1 MQAQMIACIIPIPA
15 WIHLTPGMEF
25 IRMICGITM
34 WTMMTTGIILPI
46 ATIIPIMC
54 GGIVTQSLKDPGLYG
69 ESLIRPAREL
79 QAYGRPGEKRES
91 IESAMPAMPGSTG
104 LK

>member
-1 MQAQMIACIIPIPA
+1 MQVQMIACIIPIPA
-15 WIHLTPGMEF
+15 WIHLTPGMEYT
-25 IRMICGITM
+25 RMICGGMIT
-34 WTMMTTGIILPI
+34 TIMMIGIILPI
-46 ATIIPIMC
+46 GTIIPIMC